1 MIVEVQQ
8 VLRPSLCPQ
17 PLLFPFLFISRN
29 TLNRGLVFDFL
40 RYDVA
45 TEMIKLGNPPIHYEI
60 LILLPFI

>member
-1 MIVEVQQ
+1 MVVEVQQ

-17 PLLFPFLFISRN
+17 SLLLPFLFISRN

-45 TEMIKLGNPPIHYEI
+45 TEIIKLGNPSIHYEI